1 MNEQALIAL
10 AQKLT
15 ASRPEVLL
23 GIGDDTAILKPGS
36 HPWVWSLDTLVEDVH
51 FTRDLPAEAV
61 GWKSLAVNLS
71 DIAAMAAEPVAFLL
85 SLALP
90 PHLDTWA
97 EAFFSGLRAC
107 AEQYQVAL
115 VGGDTVRSPR
125 AIVISIAILGQAERP
140 LTRSGAQAGDLLML
154 SGPVG
159 ASAAGLA
166 CWQHAYDAP
175 ALVAAHLRPEPH
187 CHQRHVLQN
196 LERCALLDVS
206 DGLARSLQILA
217 QDNRVGYR
225 VDLSHVP
232 TLPDVL
238 PAARGLGVDPRDW
251 ILHGGEDYVLL
262 AAVPPVSEALLA
274 GHGWQ
279 TIGALQTDL
288 AQSVYEQG
296 QWHTDLRAVS
306 AGFQHF

>member
-15 ASRPEVLL
+15 ASRSEVLL
-23 GIGDDTAILKPGS
+23 GIGDDAAILKPGA

-51 FTRDLPAEAV
+51 FTRDLPADAV

-90 PHLDTWA
+90 PHMDAWA
-97 EAFFSGLRAC
+97 EAFFSGLHAC
-107 AEQYQVAL
+107 AERYQVAL

-125 AIVISIAILGQAERP
+125 AIVISIAILGQTERP
-140 LTRSGAQAGDLLML
+140 LTRRGAQAGDCLML

-166 CWQHAYDAP
+166 CWQRQHDAP

-187 CHQRHVLQN
+187 CHHRQALQQ

-217 QDNRVGYR
+217 EDNQLGYQ
-225 VDLSHVP
+225 VDLAKVP
-232 TLPDVL
+232 TVPSLLPV
-238 PAARGLGVDPRDW
+238 AQALGCDPHDW

-262 AAVPPVSEALLA
+262 AAVPPVAEGQLL
-274 GHGWQ
+274 GQGWQ
-279 TIGALQTDL
+279 TIGILQTDL
-288 AQSVYEQG
+288 AQSISAQG
-296 QWHTDLRAVS
+296 QQITDLRAVPV
-306 AGFQHF
+306 GFQHF